1 LLADPQPTPNE
12 QALPLPTTLALHVN
26 VRFFLI
32 LGGFIILCLIIGML
46 VGFFVVLHT
55 IPSTRPTHHVTTV
68 FVSPLVFLVIIVAAI
83 IFVSLIVVIF
93 ALVFYN
99 LLRRQEITIDE
110 QGIIT
115 KYFGKTT
122 AVRWSEARCF
132 DLWGGKTRRMLP
144 FEIIGEHGVVRWQ
157 IPDRYQFF
165 YPFTPTIPQEE
176 FRQTFAAMQQV
187 ITAKTGLPL
196 YDLRDKK
203 LVWW

>member
-1 LLADPQPTPNE
+1 VIAIVICVVVGIVSVGLYNY
-12 QALPLPTTLALHVN
+12 ALK
-26 VRFFLI
+26 
-32 LGGFIILCLIIGML
+32 
-46 VGFFVVLHT
+46 
-55 IPSTRPTHHVTTV
+55 
-68 FVSPLVFLVIIVAAI
+68 
-83 IFVSLIVVIF
+83 
-93 ALVFYN
+93 
-99 LLRRQEITIDE
+99 QEITVDE

-115 KYFGKTT
+115 KYFGKMT
-122 AVRWSEARCF
+122 AVRWSEVRCF